1 MPELPEVETVR
12 RALVPAMEGR
22 RIASAHIGRPD
33 LRWPLPPD
41 LAARLTGRRV
51 GILARRGKFLLLP
64 LDDDET
70 MLMHLGMSGSVR
82 IHASPPPVGKHDH
95 MVLGIEGTQTG
106 GPEVYGPEVDGREV
120 AGPEVAGRASWIV
133 FNDPRRFGWIDLFRG
148 ETHPML
154 ADMGPEPLGN
164 SFSAAHLTGA
174 LAGRTGPIKTALLN
188 QQIVAGIGNIYACE
202 ALFMAGLSPR
212 RKAGSIR
219 GGRAERLTGAIREV
233 LSRAIEDGGTS
244 FRDHVQ
250 PGGEIGYFVQ
260 RLSVYGRDGQPCHV
274 CASPIRSITQSGRS
288 SFYCPTCQ
296 R

>member
-22 RIASAHIGRPD
+22 RIAAAHIGRPD

-41 LAARLTGRRV
+41 LAARLTGRVV
-51 GILARRGKFLLLP
+51 GVLARRGKFLLLA
-64 LDDDET
+64 LDGDET

-82 IHASPPPVGKHDH
+82 IHATEPEIGKHDH
-95 MVLGIEGTQTG
+95 MVLSIDAG
-106 GPEVYGPEVDGREV
+106 GPDARP
-120 AGPEVAGRASWIV
+120 AWIV

-164 SFSAAHLTGA
+164 SFSATHLAAA

-212 RKAGSIR
+212 RKAGTIR

-244 FRDHVQ
+244 LRDHVQ

-260 RLSVYGRDGQPCHV
+260 RLSVYGREGQACHS
-274 CASPIRSITQSGRS
+274 CTTTIRCITQSGRS
-288 SFYCPTCQ
+288 SFYCPACQ

>member
-22 RIASAHIGRPD
+22 RIAAAHIGRPD

-41 LAARLTGRRV
+41 LAARLTGRVV
-51 GILARRGKFLLLP
+51 GVLARRGKFLLLA
-64 LDDDET
+64 LDGDET

-82 IHASPPPVGKHDH
+82 IHATEPEIGKHDH
-95 MVLGIEGTQTG
+95 MVLSIDAG
-106 GPEVYGPEVDGREV
+106 GPDARP
-120 AGPEVAGRASWIV
+120 AWIV

-164 SFSAAHLTGA
+164 SFSATHLAAA

-212 RKAGSIR
+212 RKAGAIR

-244 FRDHVQ
+244 LRDHVQ

-260 RLSVYGRDGQPCHV
+260 RLSVYGREGQPCHS
-274 CASPIRSITQSGRS
+274 CTTTIRSITQSGRS
-288 SFYCPTCQ
+288 SFYCPACQ

>member
-22 RIASAHIGRPD
+22 RIAAAHIGRPD

-41 LAARLTGRRV
+41 LAARLTGRVV
-51 GILARRGKFLLLP
+51 GVLARRGKFLLLA
-64 LDDDET
+64 LDGDET

-82 IHASPPPVGKHDH
+82 IHATEPEIGKHDH
-95 MVLGIEGTQTG
+95 MVLSIDAG
-106 GPEVYGPEVDGREV
+106 GPDARP
-120 AGPEVAGRASWIV
+120 AGIV

-164 SFSAAHLTGA
+164 SFSATHLAAA

-212 RKAGSIR
+212 RKAGTIR

-244 FRDHVQ
+244 LRDHVQ

-260 RLSVYGRDGQPCHV
+260 RLSVYGREGQACHS
-274 CASPIRSITQSGRS
+274 CTTTIRSITQSGRS
-288 SFYCPTCQ
+288 SFYCPACQ

>member
-22 RIASAHIGRPD
+22 RIAAAHVGRPD

-41 LAARLTGRRV
+41 LANRLTGRRV

-64 LDDDET
+64 LDCGET

-82 IHASPPPVGKHDH
+82 LHTAAPQIGKHDH
-95 MVLGIEGTQTG
+95 MVLTIEAG
-106 GPEVYGPEVDGREV
+106 GPSAPPTWV
-120 AGPEVAGRASWIV
+120 V

-164 SFSAAHLTGA
+164 SFSAAHLMA
-174 LAGRTGPIKTALLN
+174 SFAGRTGPVKTALLN

-202 ALFMAGLSPR
+202 ALFLAGLSPR

-219 GGRAERLTGAIREV
+219 GVRAERLVSAIRGV
-233 LSRAIEDGGTS
+233 LLRAIEDGGTS
-244 FRDHVQ
+244 LRDHVQ

-260 RLSVYGRDGQPCHV
+260 RLSVYGRDGQACHV
-274 CASPIRSITQSGRS
+274 CASTIRSLTQSGRS
-288 SFYCPTCQ
+288 SFYCPACQ